1 MLVFTRHWQ
10 SDREGTFEMHDRRAV
25 SRVRVMGGDT
35 STVGHVGVHMLGEL
49 ADRIGLTSA
58 LSNAVVPAGERAPVH
73 DRGRLL
79 VQAAVTLASGGVCV
93 ADVAVCRNQP
103 ELFGEVAS
111 DTTFWR
117 TFNQVDAATLDRL
130 RAARA
135 TARAAVWQHRGTAD
149 ADEVIIDVDAT
160 LIEIHSENKQCA
172 TPHYKRGFG
181 FHPMLAFTS
190 DGQALAG
197 ILRPGNAAA
206 NSGVDQLAVV
216 DLALAQL
223 PPRSDGLAR
232 RVLVRADT
240 AGDVAVFIDGL
251 VERHVEFSIGARV
264 AHYLTE
270 AIRAVPDDDWQTAIN
285 TDGKPRNGA
294 QIAVLD
300 TSSERWPIGTRAIV
314 RREHPHP
321 GAQLRLWD
329 HAGWRHQVVVTN
341 SPGEAHMLELRHRQH
356 AEMENHIRNLKASG
370 AERLPFTRF
379 RANQAWFETVLA
391 AADLLRF
398 AQMLVLDGDLA
409 RAEPKTLRYRLLHA
423 PGRLVHTARRTIL
436 RINDTWP
443 WARGLLGAY
452 QRSASSPDPMP
463 APIVSAHELDAL
475 RNENR
480 TAPPPRDSAESRPS
494 PTPPPSNHSNTR
506 HRPRSND
513 AKPPR
518 DFS

>member
-25 SRVRVMGGDT
+25 MRVRVTGGDT

-49 ADRIGLTSA
+49 ADRIGLTTA
-58 LSNAVVPAGERAPVH
+58 LSDSFLPAGERLPVH

-79 VQAAVTLASGGVCV
+79 VQAAITAASGGVCV

-103 ELFGEVAS
+103 ALFGEVAS

-117 TFNQVDAATLDRL
+117 TFNSIDAAGLDRL

-135 TARAAVWQHRGTAD
+135 TARAQVWRRCEVGD

-160 LIEIHSENKQCA
+160 LIEIHSENKQGA

-181 FHPMLAFTS
+181 FHPMLAFTA

-223 PPRSDGLAR
+223 PPQTDGEPR

-240 AGDVAVFIDGL
+240 AGDVATFIDGL
-251 VERHVEFSIGARV
+251 VAREVEFSIGARV
-264 AHYLTE
+264 ADYLTA
-270 AIRAVPDDDWQTAIN
+270 AIRAVPDDAWQSAVN

-300 TSSERWPIGTRAIV
+300 TSSERWPSGTRAIV

-329 HAGWRHQVVVTN
+329 HAGWRHQVTLTN
-341 SPGEAHMLELRHRQH
+341 SAGDPVALELRHRRH
-356 AEMENHIRNLKASG
+356 AEMENHIRNLKACG
-370 AERLPFTRF
+370 AERLPFTKLS
-379 RANQAWFETVLA
+379 ANQAWFETILT

-409 RAEPKTLRYRLLHA
+409 RVEPKTLRYRLLHA
-423 PGRLVHTARRTIL
+423 PGRLVHTARHVML

-443 WARGLLGAY
+443 WATGLLGAY
-452 QRSASSPDPMP
+452 QRLHL
-463 APIVSAHELDAL
+463 I
-475 RNENR
+475 
-480 TAPPPRDSAESRPS
+480 T
-494 PTPPPSNHSNTR
+494 
-506 HRPRSND
+506 
-513 AKPPR
+513 
-518 DFS
+518 